1 MNVVM
6 KFKLNPQVIM
16 DYSQESFTTSAV
28 PSAKRLFPFLLTT
41 LQARDICLNVLSA
54 EPRLLFL
61 LLITTIGVNAQTAK
75 TTPTVKLNKH
85 EQKVDSLLSKID
97 TLLMINNQLLDH
109 LDINSSLKG
118 RYKLYQTDNIYTFL
132 QLDTKTGMIEQVQW
146 SLDSDNEGSVTINSD
161 DLTYGYGYGSGS
173 FELYPT
179 KNMYQFILIDKTSGK
194 KWHVQW
200 GMESS
205 KRWIRRIY

>member
-1 MNVVM
+1 MSKVWD
-6 KFKLNPQVIM
+6 LS
-16 DYSQESFTTSAV
+16 DTSHHWEIED
-28 PSAKRLFPFLLTT
+28 
-41 LQARDICLNVLSA
+41 Q
-54 EPRLLFL
+54 
-61 LLITTIGVNAQTAK
+61 
-75 TTPTVKLNKH
+75 
-85 EQKVDSLLSKID
+85 
-97 TLLMINNQLLDH
+97 
-109 LDINSSLKG
+109 LKG
-118 RYKLYQTDNIYTFL
+118 ML
-132 QLDTKTGMIEQVQW
+132 
-146 SLDSDNEGSVTINSD
+146 EGSYRAYNGVYPDSVEDVTINSD

>member
-1 MNVVM
+1 MIM
-6 KFKLNPQVIM
+6 KKVLFTVSIM
-16 DYSQESFTTSAV
+16 LGVTSV
-28 PSAKRLFPFLLTT
+28 F
-41 LQARDICLNVLSA
+41 
-54 EPRLLFL
+54 
-61 LLITTIGVNAQTAK
+61 AQTKQK
-75 TTPTVKLNKH
+75 TVLNDSIL
-85 EQKVDSLLSKID
+85 VRIDSLLRV
-97 TLLMINNQLLDH
+97 NNAWLEHIELD
-109 LDINSSLKG
+109 LSLKQ

-146 SLDSDNEGSVTINSD
+146 SLDSDNEGSVSINIE
-161 DLTYGYGYGSGS
+161 DLTYGLGCGSGS

-179 KNMYQFILIDKTSGK
+179 KNMYQYLLLDKTTGR

>member
-1 MNVVM
+1 MRKV
-6 KFKLNPQVIM
+6 
-16 DYSQESFTTSAV
+16 
-28 PSAKRLFPFLLTT
+28 
-41 LQARDICLNVLSA
+41 
-54 EPRLLFL
+54 L
-61 LLITTIGVNAQTAK
+61 LLLLLLVNIGVNAQNAK
-75 TTPTVKLNKH
+75 PTQSVKSAKY
-85 EQKVDSLLSKID
+85 EQKIDSLLCQID
-97 TLLMINNQLLDH
+97 TLIMINNQLLEH
-109 LDINSSLKG
+109 IDIDLSLKN
-118 RYKLYQTDNIYTFL
+118 RYKMYQTENIYTL
-132 QLDTKTGMIEQVQW
+132 LRLDTKTGMIEQVQW

-161 DLTYGYGYGSGS
+161 DLTYGFGYGSGS